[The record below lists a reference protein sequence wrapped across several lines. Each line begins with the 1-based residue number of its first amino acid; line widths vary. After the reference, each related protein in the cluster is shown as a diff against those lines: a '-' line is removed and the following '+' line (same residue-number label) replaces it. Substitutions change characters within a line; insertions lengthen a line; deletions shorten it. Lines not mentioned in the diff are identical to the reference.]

1 MKHLHLVIFA
11 LFLYLGWYWPD
22 IDKHLM
28 SLLHHRSVVT
38 HSVLLPLLVMVLVR
52 SNYAKPIAAGL
63 SAGISIHLAADALS
77 PMSGYFQI
85 YLPAPFKASIGA
97 TESFVWLGLNAI
109 AGYFLALRLL
119 KAHSKTIPFIY
130 LLAAAGYGIYVKDDV
145 RPWLVCFAIFL
156 IPFMLDK
163 AKNKIRRAA

>member
-1 MKHLHLVIFA
+1 MKHLLLVVFA
-11 LFLYLGWYWPD
+11 LFLYLGLFWPD
-22 IDKHLM
+22 VDKQLM
-28 SLLHHRSVVT
+28 SLLHHRSILT
-38 HSVLLPLLVMVLVR
+38 HSVLLPLLMLLILR

-63 SAGISIHLAADALS
+63 CAGISIHLAANVIS
-77 PMSGYFQI
+77 PMGSYSQI
-85 YLPAPFKASIGA
+85 YLPAPLSSSIGA
-97 TESFVWLGLNAI
+97 TESLVWLTLNAI
-109 AGYFLALRLL
+109 VGYFLALKLL

-163 AKNKIRRAA
+163 AKSKIRRTA